1 MASKY
6 VCDTVFVHEDTVK
19 KVQSQ
24 IINKDLTDKVSNFF
38 KAIADPTRMKI
49 LYALK
54 HHELCVCDICVILDM
69 TQSAISHQLR
79 TLKDIDLVRT
89 RRDGKTI
96 FYRLA
101 DDHVHL
107 IFDQALKHLM
117 EDHNEEF
124 L

>member
-1 MASKY
+1 MKEQY
-6 VCDTVFVHEDTVK
+6 TCDTVFVHEDTVK
-19 KVQSQ
+19 EVQSE
-24 IINKDLTDKVSNFF
+24 IISKDFSETLSRFF

-54 HHELCVCDICVILDM
+54 KHELCVCDISVILNM
-69 TQSAISHQLR
+69 TQSAISHQLKF
-79 TLKDIDLVRT
+79 LKDVDLVRT
-89 RRDGKTI
+89 RRDGKTR

-107 IFDQALKHLM
+107 IFEQALSHLM
-117 EDHNEEF
+117 EEHHEEN

>member
-1 MASKY
+1 MNHY
-6 VCDTVFVHEDTVK
+6 VCETVYVHEDTIK
-19 KVQSQ
+19 EVQEE
-24 IINKDLTDKVSNFF
+24 ILNEPLNDKISRFF
-38 KAIADPTRMKI
+38 KAISDPTRMKI

-54 HHELCVCDICVILDM
+54 RHELCVCDISVILDM
-69 TQSAISHQLR
+69 TQSAISHQLK
-79 TLKDIDLVRT
+79 TLRDVDLVRT

-107 IFDQALKHLM
+107 IFDQAIKHLK
-117 EDHNEEF
+117 ENHDEKN